1 MKKVIALLLALAAI
15 LSLAA
20 CGKSETPAPT
30 GAGNTAQAPAV
41 PEDTTPI
48 TAWEVDN
55 FPYPTFNQKL
65 TWDAINAQP
74 AKREDMTI
82 QEMREA
88 CVSFMNFSKTA
99 MYIPNDYLSFEK
111 NNSGA
116 TDEMPKGMLYAGLPY
131 IGGGG
136 CGNVYRL
143 MDYIDVDTGVL
154 NMEYIKLRPNLFG
167 NHCSSCTYWA
177 WGRVISSVEHAFT
190 ADITHNNGYL
200 RIGPYTY
207 NDDLAFSSTYTSDMV
222 VADNGMQTMYK
233 SYAEL
238 HLADGLVNY
247 HSGGGHVIMA
257 TSEPTIVYLSNGD
270 IDPVNSYITIS
281 DQGQSW
287 VEYTN
292 EAGDAA
298 QMKANVNKKMTFLD
312 LYQGAYLPFT
322 FAEFLGTKPMDKTEV
337 SINLEGDTVDQI
349 KLFSAKVT
357 CNFGISDIYMS
368 LYDASGREV
377 YRLVTRAVNAGEKQ
391 LQFAKNATNSF
402 AWGDL
407 NTLSGEYTVKISAQ
421 LSTGER
427 PELYSGKVT
436 ITQN

>member
-1 MKKVIALLLALAAI
+1 MKKIIALILALVTL

-20 CGKSETPAPT
+20 CG
-30 GAGNTAQAPAV
+30 GNGGEVAQPV
-41 PEDTTPI
+41 DTTPLVDFK
-48 TAWEVDN
+48 ADN
-55 FPYPTFNQKL
+55 FPYPTINQKL

-74 AKREDMTI
+74 VKSDSMTI

-99 MYIPNDYLSFEK
+99 MYIPNDYLGFEK
-111 NNSGA
+111 NNNGA
-116 TDEMPKGMLYAGLPY
+116 TDEMIKGQIYAGLPY

-143 MDYIDVDTGVL
+143 MDYIDPATGVL

-190 ADITHNNGYL
+190 ANITHKNGYL

-222 VADNGMQTMYK
+222 VAENGMQTMYK

-257 TSEPTIVYLSNGD
+257 TSEPTVVYLTNGD

-287 VEYTN
+287 AEYTN
-292 EAGDAA
+292 EAGDKG
-298 QMKANVNKKMTFLD
+298 QYKANVDMKMTFLK
-312 LYQGAYLPFT
+312 LYEGAYLPFS
-322 FAEFLGTKPMDKTEV
+322 FAEFLGDKPVDATEC
-337 SINLEGDTVDQI
+337 SINIEGETVEQE
-349 KLFSAKVT
+349 KLLKATVT
-357 CNFGISDIYMS
+357 CNYGISDVYLS
-368 LYDASGREV
+368 LYNENGREV

-391 LQFAKNATNSF
+391 LQLAKNATNSYS
-402 AWGDL
+402 WGDFAS
-407 NTLSGEYTVKISAQ
+407 LSGEYTAKVTAQ

-427 PELYSGKVT
+427 PELYNGKVT
-436 ITQN
+436 ITQE

>member
-1 MKKVIALLLALAAI
+1 MKKILALILAAVTL

-20 CGKSETPAPT
+20 CGGGEV
-30 GAGNTAQAPAV
+30 AQPV
-41 PEDTTPI
+41 DTTPD
-48 TAWEVDN
+48 TTPLVDFKADN
-55 FPYPTFNQKL
+55 FPYPTINQKL

-74 AKREDMTI
+74 VKSDSMTI

-99 MYIPNDYLSFEK
+99 MYIPNDYLGFEK
-111 NNSGA
+111 NNNGA
-116 TDEMPKGMLYAGLPY
+116 TDEMIKGQIYAGLPY

-143 MDYIDVDTGVL
+143 MDYIDPATGVL

-190 ADITHNNGYL
+190 ADITHKNGYL

-222 VADNGMQTMYK
+222 VAENGMQTMYK

-257 TSEPTIVYLSNGD
+257 TSEPTVVYLANGD
-270 IDPVNSYITIS
+270 IDPVNSYLTIS
-281 DQGQSW
+281 DQGQGW
-287 VEYTN
+287 AEYTN
-292 EAGDAA
+292 EAGDKG
-298 QMKANVNKKMTFLD
+298 QYKANVDNKMTFLK
-312 LYQGAYLPFT
+312 LYEGAYLPFS
-322 FAEFLGTKPMDKTEV
+322 FAEFLGDKPVDATEC
-337 SINLEGDTVDQI
+337 SINIEGETVEQL
-349 KLFSAKVT
+349 KLFTSKVT
-357 CNFGISDIYMS
+357 CNFGISDIYLS
-368 LYDASGREV
+368 LYAPNGREV

-402 AWGDL
+402 SWGDFDS
-407 NTLSGEYTVKISAQ
+407 LSGEYTVKVTAQ

-427 PELYSGKVT
+427 PELYNGKVT
-436 ITQN
+436 IENN

>member
-1 MKKVIALLLALAAI
+1 MKKILALILAAVTL
-15 LSLAA
+15 LSLTA
-20 CGKSETPAPT
+20 CGGGEV
-30 GAGNTAQAPAV
+30 AQPV
-41 PEDTTPI
+41 DTTPD
-48 TAWEVDN
+48 TTPLVDFKADN
-55 FPYPTFNQKL
+55 FPYPTINQKL

-74 AKREDMTI
+74 VKSDSMTI

-88 CVSFMNFSKTA
+88 CVAFMNFSKTA
-99 MYIPNDYLSFEK
+99 MYIPNDYLGFEK
-111 NNSGA
+111 NNNGA
-116 TDEMPKGMLYAGLPY
+116 TDEMIKGQIYAGLPY

-143 MDYIDVDTGVL
+143 MDYIDPATGVL

-190 ADITHNNGYL
+190 ADITHKNGYL

-222 VADNGMQTMYK
+222 VAENGMQTMYK

-257 TSEPTIVYLSNGD
+257 TSEPTVVYLANGD
-270 IDPVNSYITIS
+270 IDPVNSYLTIS
-281 DQGQSW
+281 DQGQGW
-287 VEYTN
+287 AEYTN
-292 EAGDAA
+292 EAGDKG
-298 QMKANVNKKMTFLD
+298 QYKANVDMKMTFLK
-312 LYQGAYLPFT
+312 LYEGAYLPFS
-322 FAEFLGTKPMDKTEV
+322 FAEFLGEKPVEKTEC
-337 SINLEGDTVDQI
+337 SINIEGETVEQL
-349 KLFSAKVT
+349 KLFTAKVT
-357 CNFGISDIYMS
+357 SNFGISDIYLS
-368 LYDASGREV
+368 LYAPNGREV

-402 AWGDL
+402 SWGDFDS
-407 NTLSGEYTVKISAQ
+407 LSGEYTAKVTAQ

-427 PELYSGKVT
+427 PELYNGKVT
-436 ITQN
+436 IENN

>member
-1 MKKVIALLLALAAI
+1 MKMILSILLAVAGL

-20 CGKSETPAPT
+20 CDRG
-30 GAGNTAQAPAV
+30 GAAEPV
-41 PEDTTPI
+41 DTTPD
-48 TAWEVDN
+48 TTPLVN
-55 FPYPTFNQKL
+55 FKADDAPYPTINQKL
-65 TWDAINAQP
+65 TWDAINAIP
-74 AKREDMTI
+74 IKSEDMTVE
-82 QEMREA
+82 EMRQL
-88 CVSFMNFSKTA
+88 CVDFMNFSKTA
-99 MYIPNDYLSFEK
+99 MYIPNDYLGFEK
-111 NNSGA
+111 NNKGTA
-116 TDEMPKGMLYAGLPY
+116 DEMVKGQIYAGLPY

-143 MDYIDVDTGVL
+143 MDYIDVDSGVL

-190 ADITHNNGYL
+190 ADITHKNGYL

-207 NDDLAFSSTYTSDMV
+207 NDDLAFSKTYTSDMV
-222 VADNGMQTMYK
+222 VAENGMQTMFK

-247 HSGGGHVIMA
+247 HTGGGHVIMA
-257 TSEPTIVYLSNGD
+257 TSEPTVVVLSNGN
-270 IDPVNSYITIS
+270 IDAKNSYITIS
-281 DQGQSW
+281 EQGQTW
-287 VEYTN
+287 KDFTN
-292 EAGDAA
+292 EAGDKA
-298 QMKANVNKKMTFLD
+298 QMKANVNRKVTFQE
-312 LYQGAYLPFT
+312 LYDTAYLPFT
-322 FAEFLGTKPMDKTEV
+322 FAEFLGERPVEKTEV
-337 SINLEGDTVDQI
+337 SINLEGDTVEQL

-357 CNFGISDIYMS
+357 CNFGISDVYLS
-368 LYDASGREV
+368 LYAPNGREV

-402 AWGDL
+402 SWGELDS
-407 NTLSGEYTVKISAQ
+407 LSGEYTAKVTAQ

-436 ITQN
+436 ITQE

>member
-1 MKKVIALLLALAAI
+1 MKKILALILAAATV

-20 CGKSETPAPT
+20 CGGDGGATEPA
-30 GAGNTAQAPAV
+30 
-41 PEDTTPI
+41 DTTPD
-48 TAWEVDN
+48 TTPLVDFKADN
-55 FPYPTFNQKL
+55 FPYPTINQKL
-65 TWDAINAQP
+65 TWEAINAQP
-74 AKREDMTI
+74 VKREDMTV

-99 MYIPNDYLSFEK
+99 MYIPNDYLGFEK
-111 NNSGA
+111 NNNGA
-116 TDEMPKGMLYAGLPY
+116 TDEMVKGQIYAGLPY

-143 MDYIDVDTGVL
+143 MDYIDVETGVL

-190 ADITHNNGYL
+190 ADITHKNGYL

-222 VADNGMQTMYK
+222 VAENGMQTMCQ
-233 SYAEL
+233 SYAQL

-247 HSGGGHVIMA
+247 HSGGGHVIMV
-257 TSEPTIVYLSNGD
+257 TSEPTVTLLANGD
-270 IDPVNSYITIS
+270 VDPANSYLTIS

-287 VEYTN
+287 VEYEN
-292 EAGDAA
+292 EAGDKG
-298 QMKANVNKKMTFLD
+298 QLKANVDKKLSFLD
-312 LYQGAYLPFT
+312 LYNSAYLPFT
-322 FAEFLGTKPMDKTEV
+322 FAEFLGEKPIEKTEV
-337 SINLEGDTVDQI
+337 SINLEGDTVEQL
-349 KLFSAKVT
+349 KLFTAKVT
-357 CNFGISDIYMS
+357 CNFGISDIYLS
-368 LYDASGREV
+368 LYAPNGREV

-391 LQFAKNATNSF
+391 LQFAKNANNSF
-402 AWGDL
+402 AWGELDS
-407 NTLSGEYTVKISAQ
+407 LSGEYTVKVTAQ

-427 PELYSGKVT
+427 PELYTGKVT
-436 ITQN
+436 IEN